1 MKKLLLLLFFIP
13 LVSLSQV
20 KNNVNINYSENGDG
34 KFGMGIVYKGDGVF
48 IISESTKRNGFSA
61 ATDRNFK
68 KTEER
73 AMENLNKFLELNEYT
88 HKLISS
94 EKFIGEGGIL
104 GKVFLT
110 FKVFDKDGVLVLN
123 KDDAKKQLIELKE
136 YLDLGI
142 ITQQEYDDKAASLK
156 KILLGN

>member
-1 MKKLLLLLFFIP
+1 MIKLILLLFIT
-13 LVSLSQV
+13 LVSLVQV

-34 KFGMGIVYKGDGVF
+34 KFGMGIVYQGDGVF
-48 IISESTKRNGFSA
+48 TISESTKRSGFGA
-61 ATDRNFK
+61 ATEKNFK
-68 KTEER
+68 QAEKR
-73 AMENLNKFLELNEYT
+73 ATENLNKFLELNEYT

-110 FKVFDKDGVLVLN
+110 FKVFNKDGELFLN
-123 KDDAKKQLIELKE
+123 KDDAKRQLTELKE

-142 ITQQEYDDKAASLK
+142 ITQEEYEAKSLSLK
-156 KILLGN
+156 KILLD